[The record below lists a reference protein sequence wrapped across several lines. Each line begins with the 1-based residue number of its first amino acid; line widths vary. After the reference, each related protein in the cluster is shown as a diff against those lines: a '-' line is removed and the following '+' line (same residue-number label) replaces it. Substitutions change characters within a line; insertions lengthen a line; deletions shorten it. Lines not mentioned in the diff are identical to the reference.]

1 MKLGFAAFE
10 FINHASRSRYY
21 SSGRPTVSTAGR
33 PIQFYTH
40 REQPVVDTDDPLG
53 WFIPRCREM
62 GFDAIEGN
70 LTPYMDDLSELDR
83 IGNLLAQ
90 HGVTLSTDYGDD
102 FSNPTKDPEEFRTF
116 ARKAKQ
122 LGVTA
127 IGVGGMPFSINRF
140 VDDPSFERQMEMIR
154 TGIAPMVEIAEEE
167 ALKLGYENHA
177 DYRVTDLME
186 HVVEPIGSSAL
197 GIKLDTG
204 NCPLVIEDPVDAA
217 HSCAHVCYA
226 THFKDMFI
234 SPVTPDGGKIVGA
247 PLGRGHCRLDE
258 VARILSGSSYAD
270 ELILSIEIGWM
281 PPNEDYFEWLDES
294 VTWCRTQL
302 AGYLAPFDQV
312 GVDATAGADTARTA
326 R

>member
-10 FINHASRSRYY
+10 FINHAARRRYY
-21 SSGRPTVSTAGR
+21 ESGRPLASTAGR
-33 PIQFYTH
+33 PIQFYDR
-40 REQPVVDTDDPLG
+40 REQPVVDAIDPLG
-53 WFIPRCREM
+53 WFIPRCREL

-70 LTPYMDDLSELDR
+70 LTPYLDDPAAIDR
-83 IGNLLAQ
+83 IGDLLAR
-90 HGVTLSTDYGDD
+90 HGVALAADYGDD
-102 FSNPTKDPEEFRTF
+102 FSKPARSPEQFRTF
-116 ARKAKQ
+116 ARTAKQ
-122 LGVTA
+122 LEVRV

-154 TGIAPMVEIAEEE
+154 TGLGPMVEIAGEEG
-167 ALKLGYENHA
+167 LKLGFENHA

-186 HVVEPIGSSAL
+186 HVVGPIGSPAL

-217 HSCAHVCYA
+217 RACANVCYA

-258 VARILSGSSYAD
+258 VARILAAGSFAD

-281 PPNEDYFEWLDES
+281 PPNEDYFEWLAES
-294 VTWCRTQL
+294 VAWCRTAL
-302 AGYLAPFDQV
+302 AGHLEPLD
-312 GVDATAGADTARTA
+312 GAGADGEGT
-326 R
+326 

>member
-10 FINHASRSRYY
+10 FINHAARPRYY
-21 SSGRPTVSTAGR
+21 SSGRPLASTAGR
-33 PIQFYTH
+33 PIQFYQ
-40 REQPVVDTDDPLG
+40 RRDQPVVDSNDPLG

-70 LTPYMDDLSELDR
+70 LAPYLDDPNEMDR
-83 IGNLLAQ
+83 IGNLLAR
-90 HGVTLSTDYGDD
+90 HGVAISADYGDD

-116 ARKAKQ
+116 ARKARQ
-122 LGVTA
+122 LGVSVV
-127 IGVGGMPFSINRF
+127 GVGGMPFSINRF

-154 TGIAPMVEIAEEE
+154 TGVAPMVEIAAEEG
-167 ALKLGYENHA
+167 LKLGFENHA

-186 HVVEPIGSSAL
+186 HVVRPIGSPAL

-217 HSCAHVCYA
+217 HACADVCYA

-258 VARILSGSSYAD
+258 VARILSESSFAD

-281 PPNEDYFEWLDES
+281 PPNEDYFEWLADS
-294 VTWCRTQL
+294 VAWCRTTL
-302 AGYLAPFDQV
+302 AGYLAPFAQD
-312 GVDATAGADTARTA
+312 GMAATTGADTTRTA
-326 R
+326 